1 MSFSIQV
8 YKSTGALTRVPVLVP
23 GTLTIE
29 PSTWSAVAKGGMW
42 DAEIAISGPLDELTG
57 LTSWL
62 GYMVEIINANGTP
75 VWWGDIVTVEI
86 TAGGLRRGISL
97 DRMANRIALR
107 YAQKQPGGG
116 TASVDTGWSDD
127 TLSQAAYG
135 IWERRITPERPLT
148 ANEATAMQATALATL
163 ASPHYT
169 LAPDSG
175 QQGAT
180 LYCTGYWQRTKRQY
194 LTELRGLEQHIAD
207 GTPYPF
213 GIGVTSSS
221 IAFSRRAKC
230 IAQLNGYFA
239 NIGNSYKVKVTGASN
254 AGNNTTYTV
263 TGTDDRDP
271 VVYSSTAV
279 TFAPADDIT
288 DANGGLAFIQNDDL
302 FQITGSAGN
311 SGTQIMSK
319 AGSVHVEISGGYWG
333 GSITS
338 EAAGPTVNFYRGN
351 QVTVTPTPAVNERA
365 SATITAT
372 VVGQKYYQTF
382 TLSSNAG
389 SWTVDTIEIRL
400 QRFGGPVDNV
410 QIELY
415 TDNAG
420 APNTLLKSAT
430 VAADDIPL
438 SMDWVAFNFDN
449 AQVLA
454 YGTTYGLVISRTGAN
469 DWDDYYMLDMDI
481 AGGYSGG
488 SCKVYDGASYLS
500 AAADLIF
507 RVLGG
512 VDTGTQA
519 QNVLEAESWPA
530 VIAATSGVV
539 SNQYRDGELRA
550 YDELEALLD
559 TGTSA
564 GARLLANVTPSRGVI
579 IASKPDKSTAAWA
592 WQDNN
597 RLTDLFGQDAE
608 PGLLP
613 AGEWVKLGN
622 ASNLGPWAA
631 LSPVFIERAEYDANS
646 GWSLEPENAADPFD
660 TGAVQG

>member
-8 YKSTGALTRVPVLVP
+8 FQPTGALTRVPVLVP

-29 PSTWSAVAKGGMW
+29 PSAWSKVAKGGMW

-62 GYMVEIINANGTP
+62 GYMVEIINDRGTP

-97 DRMANRIALR
+97 DRMANRVMLR

-116 TASVDTGWSDD
+116 TVSVDTDWLDD

-175 QQGAT
+175 QQGAK
-180 LYCTGYWQRTKRQY
+180 LYCQGYWQRTKRQY
-194 LTELRGLEQHIAD
+194 LTELRGLEQHNAS
-207 GTPYPF
+207 GTAYPF

-221 IAFSRRAKC
+221 IAFSSRAKC
-230 IAQLNGYFA
+230 IAQINGYFA
-239 NIGNSYKVKVTGASN
+239 NIGNAYKVKITGAGV

-263 TGTDDRDP
+263 TGTDDRAA
-271 VVYSSTAV
+271 VVYSSTGV

-288 DANGGLAFIQNDDL
+288 DANGGLAFIENDDL
-302 FQITGSAGN
+302 FQVTGSAAN

-319 AGSVHVEISGGYWG
+319 SGSVHVEISGGYWG
-333 GSITS
+333 GSISS

-351 QVTVTPTPAVNERA
+351 QITVTPTPTNERA
-365 SATITAT
+365 SASITAT

-382 TLSSNAG
+382 TLAADAG

-400 QRFGGPVDNV
+400 QRFGGPADSVK
-410 QIELY
+410 IELY

-430 VAADDIPL
+430 VAADNIPL
-438 SMDWVAFNFDN
+438 TMDWVAFDFDN
-449 AQVLA
+449 AQALA
-454 YGTTYGLVISRTGAN
+454 YGTTYGLVVSRTGAN
-469 DWDDYYMLDMDI
+469 DWDDYYMIDMDI
-481 AGGYSGG
+481 TGGYSGG

-500 AAADLIF
+500 AAADMIF
-507 RVLGG
+507 RILGG

-519 QNVLEAESWPA
+519 QNVLEAQSWPA

-564 GARLLANVTPSRGVI
+564 GARLLAQVTKARGVSI
-579 IASKPDKSTAAWA
+579 SSKPDKSTAAWA

-597 RLTDLFGQDAE
+597 RLTDLFGQEAE
-608 PGLLP
+608 PGYLP

-646 GWSLEPENAADPFD
+646 GWSLEPEGAADPFD
-660 TGAVQG
+660 TGATQG